1 MPATAAK
8 RAVEVKAPAAP
19 ESAAARFLRSFIGE
33 SGISCEFGLPSG
45 EVLRFGSEAPRFRVI
60 FRTERALRQLFDETA
75 SGEAYVNGEIDIDG
89 DMIGALDLRF
99 LMKDRM
105 KLSRLMRF
113 WVDLFVRSKTKV
125 NKNAIAEHYNYGD
138 DLFLTFID
146 TKYRIYSHGQFHSDA
161 DTLEQVSEHKLET
174 MYRALE
180 LQPGMRLLDI
190 GGGWG
195 GVTQYCGSRGV
206 HVTSLTIANDSYH
219 YIRNLIESN
228 RYPGEV
234 LLQDFLEHR
243 PQRPYDAVV
252 IYGVIEHIPYYRR
265 FFTRLWDCLQP
276 NGLLYLDASATV
288 EKFDVSSF
296 NRRYIW
302 KGPHTFLCL
311 QDLIR
316 ELLYHGLHLL
326 RVVDETRDYELTMA
340 QWARR
345 LEANKEKIIAR
356 WGEPLY
362 RAFRLYLWG
371 GSHTLRHHVLQAYHL
386 VARRGL
392 TPGPRPGLL
401 RRTRQFIEGLT

>member
-1 MPATAAK
+1 MPATAAQP
-8 RAVEVKAPAAP
+8 AVEAKAPALL
-19 ESAAARFLRSFIGE
+19 ESPAARLLRRLTQGSDI
-33 SGISCEFGLPSG
+33 SGDFQLPSG
-45 EVLRFGSEAPRFRVI
+45 EIVRFGPGAPRFRLT
-60 FRTERALRQLFDETA
+60 FRTERALRQVFDETA
-75 SGEAYVNGEIDIDG
+75 MGDAFVNGDVEVEG
-89 DMIGALDLRF
+89 DMISALDLRF
-99 LMKDRM
+99 RMKDRV
-105 KLSRLMRF
+105 KLSRLVLF
-113 WVDLFVRSKTKV
+113 WVDLFVRSKTIV
-125 NKNAIAEHYNYGD
+125 NKKAIAEHYSYGD
-138 DLFLTFID
+138 DLYLTFID
-146 TKYRIYSHGQFHSDA
+146 TKYRIYSHGQFHSDD

-174 MYRALE
+174 MYNALE
-180 LQPGMRLLDI
+180 LRPGMRLLDI

-219 YIRNLIESN
+219 FIRNLIDEN
-228 RYPGEV
+228 GYPGEV
-234 LLQDFLEHR
+234 LLEDFLEHR
-243 PQRPYDAVV
+243 PRQPYDAVV

-265 FFTRLWDCLQP
+265 FFERLWECLRP
-276 NGLLYLDASATV
+276 NGLLYLDASATI

-316 ELLYHGLHLL
+316 ELLYNGLHLL

-345 LEANKEKIIAR
+345 LEANREKIIAR

-371 GSHTLRHHVLQAYHL
+371 GSHTLRHQVLQAYHV

-401 RRTRQFIEGLT
+401 RRTRQFVEGLT